1 MRVLLITNL
10 FPTPPDPERG
20 VFILQM
26 VKRLEAYCR
35 ITVVC
40 PLPWFPNS
48 GPLARI
54 RGYREY
60 TGIPRQY
67 EIDGIKVYAPRY
79 PFIPKISSSFH
90 ARLMFTVL
98 RKTVHSLIRST
109 DFDLINS
116 HWLYPDGVAVAR
128 IAHSL
133 GIPHIPTGRGSDVN
147 RDIYDPRKRD
157 QIIETLEKSS
167 ALILVSRGLKQ
178 ELEKN
183 DIRLPST
190 HVIPNGVDLEKFHI
204 LPRDACR
211 DRLGIVESLPLVLY
225 VGRLSQEKSI
235 HSLIEAIAHLAAS
248 GKVFNLYLVGDG
260 PLRAELQKLAIHH
273 GIGERIHFVGKVE
286 HNEVATWMGAADF
299 LCLPSLR
306 EGCPNVILEALGS
319 GRPVLASK
327 VGAIPDF
334 VTADTGILFTPG
346 DIESISRTLTA
357 AGEREWDAD
366 VIHRSISG
374 FSWEETARKYFEV
387 FQNCRETPP
396 RNTAQDR

>member
-10 FPTPPDPERG
+10 FPTPRDPERG
-20 VFILQM
+20 VFIQQM

-40 PLPWFPNS
+40 PLPWFPDS
-48 GPLARI
+48 GPLARVKA
-54 RGYREY
+54 YREY

-90 ARLMFTVL
+90 ARLMFTAL
-98 RKTVHSLIRST
+98 RKTVQSLVRCT

-116 HWLYPDGVAVAR
+116 HWLYPDGVAAAWIAR
-128 IAHSL
+128 SL
-133 GIPHIPTGRGSDVN
+133 GIPHIPTGRGCDVN

-157 QIIETLEKSS
+157 QIIETLENSS

-204 LPRDACR
+204 LPKAGCR
-211 DRLGIVESLPLVLY
+211 DRLGINESFPLLLY
-225 VGRLSQEKSI
+225 VGRLSQEKGI
-235 HSLIEAIAHLAAS
+235 HSLIGAVAQLAAS
-248 GKVFNLYLVGDG
+248 GKDFKLYLVGDG
-260 PLRAELQKLAIHH
+260 PLRAELQDLAVRH
-273 GIGERIHFVGKVE
+273 GIGERVHFVGKVD
-286 HNEVATWMGAADF
+286 HNEVAYWMGSADF

-319 GRPVLASK
+319 GRPVLASE

-334 VTADTGILFTPG
+334 VNADTGILFTPENV
-346 DIESISRTLTA
+346 ESISHALTL
-357 AGEREWDAD
+357 AGERDWDAD
-366 VIHRSISG
+366 VINRSIAG
-374 FSWEETARKYFEV
+374 FSWEETARRYFDV
-387 FQNCRETPP
+387 FQSCCETLP
-396 RNTAQDR
+396 RTGAQEK